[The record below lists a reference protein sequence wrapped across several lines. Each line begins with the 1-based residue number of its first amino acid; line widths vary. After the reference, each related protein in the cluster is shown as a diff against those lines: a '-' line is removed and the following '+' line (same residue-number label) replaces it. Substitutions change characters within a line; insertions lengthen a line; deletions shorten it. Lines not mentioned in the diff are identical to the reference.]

1 MKRKLTI
8 PCSKSKLGEIRAFV
22 NDILMEN
29 RVPELESHKLVLAID
44 EVCANLIIHSNNC
57 DPREKLELL
66 VDFRKGDR
74 ISFVIRDRGVSF
86 DISRYKEPSMDEIIA
101 SKRKGG
107 LGLMLVKRIMD
118 EIEFTTENNYNICR
132 LIKKL

>member
-1 MKRKLTI
+1 MTHKLKI
-8 PCSKSKLGEIRAFV
+8 PCSKSKLGDIRSFV
-22 NDILMEN
+22 NEILMKNE
-29 RVPELESHKLVLAID
+29 VPELESHKIVLAID
-44 EVCANLIIHSNNC
+44 EICANLIIHSNNC

-66 VDFRKGDR
+66 VDFKKNDR
-74 ISFVIRDRGVSF
+74 IKFVIRDRGVSF
-86 DISRYKEPSMDEIIA
+86 DMTRYKEPSMDEIIA

-132 LIKKL
+132 LTKKL